1 MFRMLNIVGTSVKV
15 RNLSTEPRNS
25 FTRLLLLNNHQF
37 LINIIGYKTSMF
49 NFFSTQPR
57 SSVAVVRM
65 AASPRP
71 LLVRANTLKTN
82 KAEKCL
88 GWLLVVPI
96 LYVSKDCGIFLH
108 TWNVN
113 SVSGGKLD
121 KMK

>member
-15 RNLSTEPRNS
+15 RNLSTEPCNS

-37 LINIIGYKTSMF
+37 LIKSSI
-49 NFFSTQPR
+49 FFSTQPR

-88 GWLLVVPI
+88 GWSLVVPI

>member
-1 MFRMLNIVGTSVKV
+1 MLNIVGTSVKV
-15 RNLSTEPRNS
+15 RNLSTEPCNS
-25 FTRLLLLNNHQF
+25 LTRLLLLNNHQF
-37 LINIIGYKTSMF
+37 LIKSSI
-49 NFFSTQPR
+49 FFSTQPR

-96 LYVSKDCGIFLH
+96 LYVKSKDCGIFLH